1 MSGADA
7 AQLVLIRM
15 MAIRSRERFQVI
27 TYSGD
32 AGGADDKRD
41 YTSVQNRVRPL
52 LILPQR

>member
-52 LILPQR
+52 PILPQR

>member
-1 MSGADA
+1 MGGADN
-7 AQLVLIRM
+7 AQLALIRM
-15 MAIRSRERFQVI
+15 MSIRGGDRFQVI

-52 LILPQR
+52 PILPQR